1 MGILEWGYTMGMVD
15 IATKYAGAACLKWW
29 IYDEKSGDVTMK
41 RRIPRKH
48 IANNLQIDLS
58 KRVYTI
64 YVNFQWE
71 TLFLQLIQ
79 IQTGYPILEQTKLA
93 HGWWLFHHGKDDPQ
107 LEEASCIGQNR

>member
-1 MGILEWGYTMGMVD
+1 MCLDGDIGMGIYHGDGGYSDEICWGCVH
-15 IATKYAGAACLKWW
+15 
-29 IYDEKSGDVTMK
+29 EKSGDVTMK

-93 HGWWLFHHGKDDPQ
+93 HGW
-107 LEEASCIGQNR
+107 